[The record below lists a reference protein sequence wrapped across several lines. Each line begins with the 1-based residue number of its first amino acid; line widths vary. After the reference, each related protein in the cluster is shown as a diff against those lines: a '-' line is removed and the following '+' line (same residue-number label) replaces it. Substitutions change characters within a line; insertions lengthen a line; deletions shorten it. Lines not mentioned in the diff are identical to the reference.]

1 MFKYYGL
8 LADGSWFSNNWGW
21 LIAAG
26 VVVLGLGVFGPG
38 DTRRFSFKRTWAISS
53 VCFAESIRKR
63 ILWITPLAIVGVIG
77 ITQFQ
82 RAFDEQDA
90 VRQSVKICLF
100 ATGLVVVLT
109 TIIMACT
116 NIPKEI
122 ESRVVYTVMTKP
134 VTRLELVLG
143 KVIGFSRVA
152 LAMVL
157 IMGVFTWI
165 YMRITSEQKQQQ
177 IAYRLN
183 EGDVS
188 DTERARLAEYQK
200 TGLLTARSFWTADQL
215 AMYGEPPAPGSAD
228 RVIANSGDE
237 DCLAGFP
244 VQREVMFGAAR
255 ADTDDW
261 SHAGAGQYGLMIR
274 VQVNARRTGLPDD
287 QPQEAGPIGPTGP
300 RLEKK
305 ITGPLAQPRIGFQLM
320 DENYFD
326 LLQGTSMVGGTS
338 IDELKAN
345 ILAYTRA
352 AKIDPDAT
360 AVAVRL
366 SAPQRLADGTT
377 AQYAYAWIPPQQV
390 LPLFN
395 RPRFFVRITGDSGNV
410 DFSLG
415 QKPVSC
421 FVPQFQG
428 GTVAFE
434 PPGAT
439 EIQPL
444 PGINDAPEFLA
455 FRGRMGIHY
464 DQEMSGGKDAPGATA
479 AYLFTDA
486 PTSEAG
492 SGGIPFQVNLEVD
505 RSNSDVVAGHEDATQ
520 LEIRVID
527 NVSKKATDLSTPVL
541 VESKLPAFFTV
552 PADSISSGDFQVIF
566 HCVNSA
572 QTVGLMPDSLQMVAS
587 TQWFEANLIKSLAI
601 IWMMSILVIILS
613 VLCSTFLSWPIA
625 LVLTVLLL
633 LGHWGVNQIADSA
646 GPGLGRQIVNDFKLT
661 DVAISSVLSSGVDR
675 LSKALTI
682 FANALPDTSQFD
694 AISDIEQGV
703 SISTDK
709 FLDALVV
716 LAGFGAPAIVL
727 AYVIMCG
734 KEVAP

>member
-1 MFKYYGL
+1 MFIPHGF
-8 LADGSWFSNNWGW
+8 LADGSWISNNWGW

-26 VVVLGLGVFGPG
+26 VVVLGLGIFGPG
-38 DTRRFSFKRTWAISS
+38 DTRRFSLKRTWAISS

-63 ILWITPLAIVGVIG
+63 ILWITPLAIIGVIG

-109 TIIMACT
+109 SIILACT

-152 LAMVL
+152 LAMVV
-157 IMGVFTWI
+157 IMGIFTWI

-183 EGDVS
+183 EGDIS

-200 TGLLTARSFWTADQL
+200 TGLLTARSYWTADQL
-215 AMYGEPPAPGSAD
+215 AMYGEPPQPGSVD

-244 VQREVMFGAAR
+244 VQREVMFGPPQ
-255 ADTDDW
+255 ADLEDW
-261 SHAGAGQYGLMIR
+261 SHARAGQYGLLIR
-274 VQVNARRTGLPDD
+274 VQVNTRRTGPPDD
-287 QPQEAGPIGPTGP
+287 QPVEAGPIGPK
-300 RLEKK
+300 LQKK
-305 ITGPLAQPRIGFQLM
+305 GTGPLAQPRIGFELM

-326 LLQGTSMVGGTS
+326 LLQPTSMIGGTS

-345 ILAYTRA
+345 ILSYTRA
-352 AKIDPDAT
+352 AKIDPDNT
-360 AVAVRL
+360 AAAVRL
-366 SAPQRLADGTT
+366 SEPVRLADGTT

-395 RPRFFVRITGDSGNV
+395 RPRFFVRISGSSANV
-410 DFSLG
+410 EYTLG
-415 QKPVSC
+415 AKPVSC
-421 FVPQFQG
+421 FVPQMQAG
-428 GTVAFE
+428 AMTFE

-444 PGINDAPEFLA
+444 PGPNGEPESLA

-479 AYLFTDA
+479 AYVFA
-486 PTSEAG
+486 NVPASAARG
-492 SGGIPFQVNLEVD
+492 GGIPFQISLQVD
-505 RSNSDVVAGHEDATQ
+505 RSNSDVVAGNEDATQ
-520 LEIRVID
+520 LEVRVID
-527 NVSKKATDLSTPVL
+527 DVSKKATNLTARVL

-552 PADSISSGDFQVIF
+552 PADSISSGDFQIVF

-587 TQWFEANLIKSLAI
+587 TQWFELNLIKSLAI

-633 LGHWGVNQIADSA
+633 LGHWGVSQIADSA

-661 DVAISSVLSSGVDR
+661 DVAISSVVSSGVDR

-682 FANALPDTSQFD
+682 FADALPDTSQFD
-694 AISDIEQGV
+694 AIGDIEQGV
-703 SISTDK
+703 SISMDK
-709 FLDALVV
+709 FLDALLV
-716 LAGFGAPAIVL
+716 LAGFGAPAIVV